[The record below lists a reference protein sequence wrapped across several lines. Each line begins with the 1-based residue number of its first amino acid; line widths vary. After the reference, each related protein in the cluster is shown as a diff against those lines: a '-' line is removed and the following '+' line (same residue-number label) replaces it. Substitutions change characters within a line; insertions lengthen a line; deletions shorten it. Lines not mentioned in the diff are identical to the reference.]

1 MPPDSDRNLPREIG
15 GYQIIGIL
23 GEGGMS
29 VVYTA
34 MQVHPKRKVAIS
46 DDESVVCWTVLG
58 DVYVLD

>member
-1 MPPDSDRNLPREIG
+1 MPPDCDRNIPREIG
-15 GYQIIGIL
+15 GYQIISIL

-46 DDESVVCWTVLG
+46 DDESAVCSTC
-58 DVYVLD
+58 